1 MLTYFKLDVQGDA
14 AGGLGVHSDIEVVL
28 HEELHIPVD
37 YGVLVGYF
45 VRL

>member
-1 MLTYFKLDVQGDA
+1 MLTYFKLNVECDA

-37 YGVLVGYF
+37 NGILVGYF
-45 VRL
+45 LRL